1 MRLNKD
7 SLRCPPIGTDSRAFH
22 NSQKEEDFL
31 VMMRAVCM
39 AALSFLR
46 ALNFLSPVMVS
57 CLCIVD
63 ATLSRFYRERERV
76 RGLGWCKG
84 GGEKADELWS
94 IEGG

>member
-1 MRLNKD
+1 M
-7 SLRCPPIGTDSRAFH
+7 
-22 NSQKEEDFL
+22 

-76 RGLGWCKG
+76 RGWG
-84 GGEKADELWS
+84 GVKE
-94 IEGG
+94 EGKRQMNYGV

>member
-1 MRLNKD
+1 
-7 SLRCPPIGTDSRAFH
+7 
-22 NSQKEEDFL
+22 
-31 VMMRAVCM
+31 M

-76 RGLGWCKG
+76 RGWGWCEG
-84 GGEKADELWS
+84 GGEKTDELWS
-94 IEGG
+94 IEGRVGKEEGEGYVEEEMEKGEGEIG